1 MEDRFKP
8 FVYLITI
15 FLDMILIFILIF
27 YKLNLFDKLW
37 IFFIFIFHG
46 LFYYALFYNKI
57 YLLDILHYLIFIFII
72 LSIFTKNIFL
82 KLLSL
87 MLLLLIQILW
97 IKENRC
103 ILNEEDTK
111 FGYGKE
117 LNYFVIIFT
126 IILSINI
133 GCYYEKINNSIYHF
147 LNYKSINIE

>member
-1 MEDRFKP
+1 MEDRFKTLL
-8 FVYLITI
+8 YITTI
-15 FLDMILIFILIF
+15 FLDIILILILIFN
-27 YKLNLFDKLW
+27 KLNIFDKLW
-37 IFFIFIFHG
+37 IFFIFVSHS
-46 LFYYALFYNKI
+46 LFYYGLCFNKR
-57 YLLDILHYLIFIFII
+57 YLLDILHYFVFIFLI
-72 LSIFTKNIFL
+72 LSIFTKNVFL

-87 MLLLLIQILW
+87 LLLLLIQILW

-133 GCYYEKINNSIYHF
+133 GCYYEKINNSIKK
-147 LNYKSINIE
+147 LKNLKN